1 MEGRL
6 LLNIVIRKGT
16 TVLQLLASK
25 DQTLLVRRDAF
36 LILDLLLDLID
47 GVPRL
52 DLESD
57 GFASEG
63 LDENLHTSTEAEN
76 EVESRLFLDVVVGQS
91 ATVLKLLTSEDQ
103 TLLIRRD
110 AFLILD
116 LLLDL
121 IDGVSRL
128 DLKSDRLAG
137 EGLNENLHVDDIK

>member
-1 MEGRL
+1 MEKGPNAGETSRMA
-6 LLNIVIRKGT
+6 RK
-16 TVLQLLASK
+16 QLFR
-25 DQTLLVRRDAF
+25 T
-36 LILDLLLDLID
+36 
-47 GVPRL
+47 
-52 DLESD
+52 
-57 GFASEG
+57 SEG
-63 LDENLHTSTEAEN
+63 LHEDLHTTAEAKN
-76 EVESRLFLDVVVGQS
+76 EVQSGFLLDVVVGQS
-91 ATVLKLLTSEDQ
+91 ATILKLLTSEDQ